1 MIKKPT
7 RLQFHDNLAS
17 MESDVYDLFGD
28 DGIDYLHKLLDSIF
42 KSEDEGYKGSFLL
55 GDAKPETLVHLQVI
69 GYLTTCGDLN
79 FDSGHA
85 IITHERPW
93 GR

>member
-1 MIKKPT
+1 MQDKLT
-7 RLQFHDNLAS
+7 LHANLAN

-28 DGIDYLHKLLDSIF
+28 DGIDYLHKVVDKIF
-42 KSEDEGYKGSFLL
+42 DAEDEGYKGSFLL
-55 GDAKPETLVHLQVI
+55 EDAKPESLVHLQVI
-69 GYLTTCGDLN
+69 GYLATCGNLN

-85 IITHERPW
+85 IITHQRPR